1 MTVSINISNNHHV
14 TADNASEMVHMGWYL
29 DKDKSPDHDDPDGP
43 PTLGIK
49 MNACLAL
56 RLDKLVPSSTV
67 SGQP

>member
-1 MTVSINISNNHHV
+1 
-14 TADNASEMVHMGWYL
+14 MVHMGWYL